1 MPCQDA
7 AMLGYGGC
15 LFAEDGEASGVEKEE
30 EGAPRGRSDLRVIN
44 AALHSLLDSHVDTVM
59 RKIILS

>member
-1 MPCQDA
+1 MEDEGA
-7 AMLGYGGC
+7 RGG
-15 LFAEDGEASGVEKEE
+15 GVEKEE

-44 AALHSLLDSHVDTVM
+44 AALRSSLDCHADTPM